1 MNKELRTAMLEQIE
15 ARQALNKLPDDA
27 AVEDRTAALG
37 KLNDIDQKVAD
48 LLAKDEEK
56 AQAPMELRSQ
66 IKLAK
71 YLHAFAQDKSVDG
84 VEAELRQEL
93 NLSDNALP
101 VEALLEMDLE
111 NRADQVSPQT
121 QDTSKNDQ
129 LASGAINR
137 TTGPMLNR
145 VFKQTDSAFLGISM
159 PTVPA
164 GERRYPVMT
173 AGTTAA
179 MVARGAQQ
187 DAGPARFDVVDAT
200 PNRLS
205 ARYVFDLEGVAELG
219 GLLESTLRSDLR
231 LAMGYA
237 LDLQIL
243 GGNGTAPNVTGLLNQ
258 FPFLLQP
265 GDVFASNDAKT
276 VINWQLSKQL
286 GYGSLDGIH
295 ARTEGDV
302 RLLVGQATYDLMRS
316 VYRSNNAD
324 DQDGIDILRNQGVAI
339 RQSYQ
344 IPAPAVIQFQTK
356 SANSSKKHQA
366 CLMNAE
372 PMAAVAPV
380 WQGITMIRDPYS
392 NAGKGQVVLTAN
404 MMFDLVMRR
413 KDGWKK
419 YGIRTE
425 A

>member
-15 ARQALNKLPDDA
+15 ARQALNKLPQDTA
-27 AVEDRTAALG
+27 PEERSAALG
-37 KLNDIDQKVAD
+37 KLNDLDQKVAD
-48 LLAKDEEK
+48 LLAKDEAP
-56 AQAPMELRSQ
+56 AQAPQELRSQ

-71 YLHAFAQDKSVDG
+71 YLHAFAQDKAVDG

-93 NLSDNALP
+93 NLSENALP
-101 VEALLEMDLE
+101 VEALMEIDVE
-111 NRADQVSPQT
+111 QRADQVSPQT
-121 QDTSKNDQ
+121 KDTTKNDQ

-145 VFKQTDSAFLGISM
+145 VFKQTDTAYLGISM

-179 MVARGAQQ
+179 MVARGSQQ

-231 LAMGYA
+231 MAMGYA
-237 LDLQIL
+237 LDLQVL
-243 GGNGTAPNVTGLLNQ
+243 NGNGTAPNITGLLN
-258 FPFLLQP
+258 LLDLVIPP
-265 GDVFASNDAKT
+265 GFTFATNDANK
-276 VINWQLSKQL
+276 VIDWVLSKQL

-295 ARTEGDV
+295 ARTESDV
-302 RLLVGQATYDLMRS
+302 RLMVGQATYAIMRS
-316 VYRSNNAD
+316 VYRANNSD
-324 DQDGIDILRNQGVAI
+324 DQDGIDILRNQGVPI

-344 IPAPAVIQFQTK
+344 IPAPAKVTFKGK
-356 SANSSKKHQA
+356 SASSKFHQK
-366 CLMNAE
+366 CLMNSE

-380 WQGITMIRDPYS
+380 WQGITMIRDPYT

-413 KDGWKK
+413 TDGWKL
-419 YGIRTE
+419 YGIRTQS
-425 A
+425 